1 MRRSQLMKAGDPFHA
16 FRQPATGQPPA
27 LLILETDIVVS
38 LGPVHTGKDQPGLLP
53 PQRYLDIL
61 STRTP
66 AAR

>member
-38 LGPVHTGKDQPGLLP
+38 LGQ
-53 PQRYLDIL
+53 
-61 STRTP
+61 STP
-66 AAR
+66 AKINPGSSRRSVTWTS